1 MTSPVQFVVHNYR
14 GFNNRIQRGVNN
26 SKIFVRV
33 AKYKNPTNPL
43 ISKIRKNPQKSKNPQ
58 IILNI
63 PKKSLKIPG
72 YTIMSRNKQSR
83 KYLIGCS
90 YKNNEVNWPLDLV
103 TVT

>member
-1 MTSPVQFVVHNYR
+1 MTSRVQFVFHNYR

-43 ISKIRKNPQKSKNPQ
+43 NLKNPQKSKKPR

-83 KYLIGCS
+83 KYLIGRS